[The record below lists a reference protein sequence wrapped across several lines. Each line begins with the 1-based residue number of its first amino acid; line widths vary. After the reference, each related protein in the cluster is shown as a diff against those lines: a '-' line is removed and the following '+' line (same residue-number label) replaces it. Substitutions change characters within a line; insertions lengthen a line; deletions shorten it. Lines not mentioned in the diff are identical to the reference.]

1 MNRKTLRVVGLVWG
15 WCGERHW
22 AGCIGADFEQ
32 RSILFIVLLM
42 TTHSSIS
49 RASSGNIGVDIALV
63 AVFAALIA
71 AMALLPAIPVG
82 PLGVPI
88 TLQNLAVYI
97 VALVLGARRAPLAVL
112 LYLVVGLL
120 GLPIFARGG
129 AGVGVLAGPSAG
141 YLLGYIPAALCTGLV
156 AYSVVRKRRV
166 GFSAVL
172 GMFLATCV
180 GLIIITGCGIV
191 GMMLNAH
198 LSFGAAV
205 GAAAI
210 YLPGD
215 LIKGVIA
222 SLVAVAVHRAFPR
235 LSLS

>member
-71 AMALLPAIPVG
+71 AMALLPAI
-82 PLGVPI
+82 PI

-166 GFSAVL
+166 GFSAVV

>member
-1 MNRKTLRVVGLVWG
+1 M
-15 WCGERHW
+15 
-22 AGCIGADFEQ
+22 
-32 RSILFIVLLM
+32 M
-42 TTHSSIS
+42 THFSASQTPA
-49 RASSGNIGVDIALV
+49 ASSRSTGVDIALV

-97 VALVLGARRAPLAVL
+97 VALVLGARRASLAVV

-120 GLPIFARGG
+120 GMPIFARGG

-141 YLLGYIPAALCTGLV
+141 YLLGYIPAAFCTGLV
-156 AYSVVRKRRV
+156 ASSAIRKRRS
-166 GFSAVL
+166 GFSAGV

-180 GLIIITGCGIV
+180 GLIIITACGIV

-198 LSFGAAV
+198 LSPAAAV
-205 GAAAI
+205 SAAAI

-235 LSLS
+235 LSMN